1 MIGSRV
7 THHTL
12 VDAATRNLQTSLARS
27 QKLTEQITSGKRIQ
41 RPSDDATGTITAI
54 QQRTE
59 KRALQQH
66 MRNADDGIGWLSTA
80 DSALQ
85 AAVATLRTAY
95 TKTVQGANS
104 ETNGTLANDAL
115 ASEIEELRD
124 TILAIGNT
132 QYAGRPVFGG
142 TNGDAVPFAAN
153 GVYNGGAGAVNRQ
166 VSTSATIKVNTN
178 GDIAFGNF
186 YKVLTDTATEVR
198 NGNHAGAQAGIEN
211 ILAVQ
216 ETMTSALADIGA
228 RHARLEDV
236 KNRGSHTKYALQE
249 NLAKIESID
258 LAESIM
264 QLQLQEVAH
273 KAALGATAK
282 AMQPTLLDFLR

>member
-7 THHTL
+7 THHTI
-12 VDAATRNLQTSLARS
+12 VDAATRNLQASLSRS
-27 QKLTEQITSGKRIQ
+27 KELTEQITSGKRIQ

-59 KRALQQH
+59 KRALEQH
-66 MRNADDGIGWLSTA
+66 MRNVDDGMAWLNTA
-80 DSALQ
+80 DKAMQ
-85 AAVATLRTAY
+85 AAIATLRTAY

-104 ETNGTLANDAL
+104 ESNGALANDAL

-132 QYAGRPVFGG
+132 QYSGRPVFGG
-142 TNGDAVPFAAN
+142 TNTHSIPFDAFGN
-153 GVYNGGAGAVNRQ
+153 YNGGNGAVNRQ
-166 VSTSATIKVNTN
+166 VSPSATVKVNTN
-178 GDIAFGNF
+178 GDTAFGNF
-186 YKVLTDTATEVR
+186 YAALTNAAAAVR
-198 NGNHAGAQAGIEN
+198 AGNHAGAQTGINE
-211 ILAVQ
+211 ILDVQ
-216 ETMTSALADIGA
+216 ETMTSALADIGS
-228 RHARLEDV
+228 RHARLEGLKD
-236 KNRGSHTKYALQE
+236 RGSHTKYTLQE

-264 QLQLQEVAH
+264 QMQLQDVAH